1 MTKSVKPILLGIAGG
16 SGSGKTLV
24 ARTLVERLGSD
35 HVVVVEQD
43 SYYNANWELSMEERK
58 RVNYDHPDAFDHELL
73 LDHMACLLRGESI
86 EMPVY
91 DYVEHAR
98 SKERGVLL
106 ENHLVVI
113 LEGILVLHS
122 PELREMMD
130 IMVFVDTDSDVRFIR
145 RLRRDV
151 KERGRSLDSV
161 IAQYEQVVRPMHMQF
176 IEPTKRFADI
186 IIPQGGRNLVAVD
199 LLQTKIA
206 SLLRSLDQ
214 A

>member
-1 MTKSVKPILLGIAGG
+1 M
-16 SGSGKTLV
+16 
-24 ARTLVERLGSD
+24 
-35 HVVVVEQD
+35 
-43 SYYNANWELSMEERK
+43 
-58 RVNYDHPDAFDHELL
+58 
-73 LDHMACLLRGESI
+73 
-86 EMPVY
+86 
-91 DYVEHAR
+91 
-98 SKERGVLL
+98 
-106 ENHLVVI
+106 
-113 LEGILVLHS
+113 LHS